1 MDEMI
6 IRVKMGEPLPT
17 LGKIIKCTTCLTNEE
32 KCFKVN
38 KICKLSWINDRDSE
52 GLIVEC
58 KGKYIKY

>member
-1 MDEMI
+1 
-6 IRVKMGEPLPT
+6 MGEPLPT

-38 KICKLSWINDRDSE
+38 KICKLSWINDRNSE

>member
-6 IRVKMGEPLPT
+6 IKVKMGEPLPIV
-17 LGKIIKCTTCLTNEE
+17 GKIIKCITCLTNEE
-32 KCFKVN
+32 KYFKVN
-38 KICKLSWINDRDSE
+38 KICKLSWITDRNNE